1 MIYYDIVTMSS
12 EIIIIIIIQSVAS
25 DIIMMNFEHANFI
38 FSQIFIFT
46 TLRII

>member
-12 EIIIIIIIQSVAS
+12 EIIQSVAS
-25 DIIMMNFEHANFI
+25 DIIMMIFQHANFI